1 MKTLRLVTTL
11 LLSLLWMT
19 PLGAQEPTGTIR
31 GRVLDDATQQP
42 IAGVAVSVRT
52 RSALTDTDGRYL
64 LAGLP
69 AGTYTLQTRMIG
81 YAPTTRSVTL
91 VGGDTLGV
99 DLALTGQAVGLSEI
113 VVTGY
118 GEQRAGDI
126 TGAVK
131 QLTTAD
137 FNTGRI
143 ISPEQLIQ
151 SKVAGVQV
159 VDNNEP
165 GGGLTLRIRGA
176 TSVTASSDPLY
187 VIDGMP
193 LGIAAGAGGG
203 LSAGRNPLNF
213 LNPNDIESITVLK
226 DASSAA
232 IYGANAA
239 NGVVLI
245 QTKRARHGAQVEY
258 SGSTSGSS
266 VTRLPS
272 MLNAAQFRAAVEGY
286 APQNASQLQS
296 ANTNWLGLVD
306 RTAYGQQHDVA
317 ISGASEAM
325 SWRLSGGY
333 LSQDGIIRGTNTQ
346 RLSLGLNFQQSLF
359 NNRLDVRTNLKGS
372 RAFDQFTPG
381 GVLSNATQMGP
392 TQPVFDNSTVTG
404 YYEWPNNALQ
414 SPDNPVAIL
423 GFAKDHGTTYRSVG
437 NIQAAYRLPFLD
449 GLRANVNLGYDVA
462 RTDRQTFTPSV
473 LHSQTKTGTNGSDYR
488 ANQSQTSTTL
498 ETFLNYAAP
507 VMSIPG
513 SIDLTGGYSFSQ
525 SHAEYP
531 WFLAQGLSTDVLGG
545 NGVTTA
551 RTVQNFED
559 IQENRLISFFGR
571 ANYNLNDRYLASV
584 SVRRDG
590 SSRFGKGWGTFPAL
604 SFGWRI
610 SQEPFMQGLGAV
622 SDLKVRAGWGKTGN
636 QSFSN
641 YQQYSRYVLGDAQT
655 QAQFGNQFVSTIRPS
670 AFTPDIRWESTRTFD
685 LGIDYG
691 FMNQRVH
698 GSLDWYTKNTKDM
711 IFYVP
716 VCAGCNL
723 SNFATINIGSM
734 KNRGFELSLNAR
746 LRGSE
751 RGGLGWTAD
760 FTASHN
766 TNELVS
772 INPFGGSAKL
782 QQILTGGIAGGVGT
796 NIQVLRPGLPINSFY
811 VYQQRYDS
819 ANKPIQ
825 GGYVDQPTVRDTV
838 ACPAAPGC
846 VGLFRPDGVINQD
859 DLRPYHDPSP
869 KWILGH
875 SSYITY
881 GNFDVSFT
889 LRAYLGN
896 WVYNNVASNL
906 GTYSEVTR
914 ASPFNLHTSVLN
926 TGFTAPQYQSD
937 LYVEDASFLRMD
949 NITLAYSFNYR
960 GQPMRFFGTIQNA
973 FTITGYSGVDPTA
986 TSNAG
991 GFTPGFGID
1000 NNIYPRSRV
1009 VTAGLNVRL

>member
-1 MKTLRLVTTL
+1 MKTLRLAATL
-11 LLSLLWMT
+11 LLSVLWMT
-19 PLGAQEPTGTIR
+19 PLGAQEPTGAIR
-31 GRVLDDATQQP
+31 GRVVDDATQQP
-42 IAGVAVSVRT
+42 VAGATVAVRN
-52 RSALTDTDGRYL
+52 RSALTDTDGSYFL
-64 LAGLP
+64 SDVP
-69 AGTYTLQTRMIG
+69 AGTHTLQTRMIG
-81 YAPTTRSVTL
+81 YGPMTRSVTL
-91 VGGDTLGV
+91 AGGDTLVV
-99 DLALTGQAVGLSEI
+99 DLALTRQAVGLSEI
-113 VVTGY
+113 VVVGY

-126 TGAVK
+126 TGAVT
-131 QLTTAD
+131 QLTPAE

-143 ISPEQLIQ
+143 VSPEQLIQ

-165 GGGLTLRIRGA
+165 GGGITIRIRGA
-176 TSVTASSDPLY
+176 TSITASSDPLY
-187 VIDGMP
+187 VVDGMP

-226 DASSAA
+226 DASAAA

-245 QTKRARHGAQVEY
+245 QTKRARHGPQVEY
-258 SGSTSGSS
+258 IGSTSASS
-266 VTRLPS
+266 VTRLPQ
-272 MLNAAQFRAAVEGY
+272 MLNADQFRAAVQQY
-286 APQNASQLQS
+286 APQNVSQLQS
-296 ANTNWLGLVD
+296 ANTNWFGLVD

-317 ISGASEAM
+317 ISGAGEAM

-333 LSQDGIIRGTNTQ
+333 LSQDGIIRGTNVE

-359 NNRLDVRTNLKGS
+359 DNHLDVRTNLRGS
-372 RAFDQFTPG
+372 RSGDQFTPG
-381 GVLSNATQMGP
+381 GVLSNAAQMGP
-392 TQPVFDNSTVTG
+392 TQPAFDDTTVTG

-414 SPDNPVAIL
+414 SADNPLAIL
-423 GFAKDHGTTYRSVG
+423 GLTTDHGTTYRSVG
-437 NIQAAYRLPFLD
+437 NLQAGYRLPFLEA
-449 GLRANVNLGYDVA
+449 LRVNINLGYDIT
-462 RTDRQTFTPSV
+462 RTDRQTFQPSI
-473 LHSQTKTGTNGSDYR
+473 LHSQRKTGTGGSDYR
-488 ANQSQTSTTL
+488 ANQSQTATTL
-498 ETFLNYAAP
+498 ETYLNYTAP
-507 VMSIPG
+507 VSAVRG
-513 SIDLTGGYSFSQ
+513 TLDLTGGYSFSQ

-531 WFLAQGLSTDVLGG
+531 WFLAQGLATDVLGG
-545 NGVTTA
+545 NGVATA
-551 RTVQNFED
+551 RTVQNVED

-571 ANYNLNDRYLASV
+571 ANYNLSDRYLVSV
-584 SVRRDG
+584 SVRHDG
-590 SSRFGKGWGTFPAL
+590 SSRFGKEWGTFPAA
-604 SFGWRI
+604 SIGWRI
-610 SQEPFMQGLGAV
+610 SQEPFLQGISSL
-622 SDLKVRAGWGKTGN
+622 SDLKLRAGWGKTGN
-636 QSFSN
+636 QSFGN

-655 QAQFGNQFVSTIRPS
+655 QVQFGNQFVSTIRPS
-670 AFTPDIRWESTRTFD
+670 AFNPNIRWESTNAFN
-685 LGIDYG
+685 LGLDYG
-691 FMNQRVH
+691 FMNQRIY

-723 SNFATINIGSM
+723 SNFATLNIGSM

-746 LRGSE
+746 LLEGAE
-751 RGGLGWTAD
+751 RGGLGWTTD
-760 FTASHN
+760 FTVFHN
-766 TNELVS
+766 TNELVT
-772 INPFGGSAKL
+772 INPFGGTAKL
-782 QQILTGGIAGGVGT
+782 QQILTGGVAGGVGT
-796 NIQVLRPGLPINSFY
+796 NIQVFRPGLPINSFY

-819 ANKPIQ
+819 AGKPIQ

-875 SSYITY
+875 SSYVTY
-881 GNFDVSFT
+881 GNFDISFT

-906 GTYSEVTR
+906 GTYSEVGR
-914 ASPFNLHTSVLN
+914 ASPFNLHASVLN
-926 TGFTAPQYQSD
+926 TGFTTQQLQSD
-937 LYVEDASFLRMD
+937 LYVEDGSFLRMD
-949 NITLAYSFNYR
+949 NISLAYSFNYR

-986 TSNAG
+986 GLNG
-991 GFTPGFGID
+991 LD